1 MLLNY
6 FTISS
11 LINALTSLCLCFF
24 ILSRNPR
31 SRLNR
36 SFSFFSFAVGFWAI
50 NHFLAFAILNK
61 ASALFFHRALMAG
74 AIFIPTTFFHFV
86 CIFLCIYD
94 KKKSLIL
101 LGYIASFIFLF
112 SDFTPLFITGVS
124 KKLFFEY
131 FEDFGP
137 MYHPFLAMFASFTL
151 YSHYLMFKGF
161 KSETGV
167 RANQIKYILIGT
179 LIGFMGGITNFF
191 LVYNIPIPPVGNCL
205 VTVYIVMVAIAIV
218 KYRLLDINL
227 AFTRVGIFIFVY
239 AFVLGLPF
247 LLGYKYGLWKYATWL
262 MLFLATLGPFIYTRL
277 RRQVE
282 ARLLAE
288 DFRKYGILKRF
299 ASALARMRD
308 IGLEKLLKLIIYR
321 LVKTMEI
328 SCGAIYLSDEEANAC
343 IAKAAHVLKG
353 REGIAAVDLPQDN
366 ALIRFITTH
375 RKEFLLED
383 VQRLAAEVK
392 PKNTYPADNP
402 TAHNGINYPEV
413 IAQMRQLNARL
424 VIPSFLD
431 KELLG
436 FLVLGEKA
444 SGRPYS
450 EADIEVL
457 LALSGQASLAILNA
471 LFTVKLRDR
480 EKELADASRI
490 VEIGNLASSTGHQL
504 GNVLNNIMTAGD
516 TILDND
522 PIMDTLKN
530 NPQAKA
536 SFEKIINVIIT
547 NASDGDQI
555 IDEIRSYS
563 RQEGDRQYTLVGLK
577 EALDKTLRMLYIQI
591 NKFQNIDISINI
603 AADVPPVFASAIGL
617 QNIFVNM
624 FNNAY
629 DSIQEMKEYI
639 KSHPELGLN
648 NYKGRIA
655 VSITC
660 AKGNVNI
667 HLVDN
672 GMGMTV
678 DIAKK
683 LFTPHYTTK
692 ASSDKRKEIKLSG
705 GTGIGLYTIRF
716 LVKEYG
722 GTVKLVKTGHLE
734 GAEFLIQIP
743 VPKNGEKEV

>member
-1 MLLNY
+1 MNLYAVPIIATNVILTGIAIFVFLKNRFSRVNSIFTLFSLSMALWLFGYSGMYLSSDSYNALRWARIGFIGIIFIPVFAYHFIIVFLGLKRKIILPVVYFLAIPSLLLSQTDYIYSGIKKHLWGYYPTAGNVY
-6 FTISS
+6 VAFLLMFAILFTRGVWLLFIYLRKSNGIKREQIKYVCLAFGLGTFGIVDYLIKYPFINVYPFGYICALLFNS
-11 LINALTSLCLCFF
+11 LI
-24 ILSRNPR
+24 
-31 SRLNR
+31 
-36 SFSFFSFAVGFWAI
+36 
-50 NHFLAFAILNK
+50 AFAIVRY
-61 ASALFFHRALMAG
+61 HLM
-74 AIFIPTTFFHFV
+74 
-86 CIFLCIYD
+86 
-94 KKKSLIL
+94 
-101 LGYIASFIFLF
+101 
-112 SDFTPLFITGVS
+112 
-124 KKLFFEY
+124 
-131 FEDFGP
+131 
-137 MYHPFLAMFASFTL
+137 
-151 YSHYLMFKGF
+151 
-161 KSETGV
+161 
-167 RANQIKYILIGT
+167 
-179 LIGFMGGITNFF
+179 
-191 LVYNIPIPPVGNCL
+191 
-205 VTVYIVMVAIAIV
+205 
-218 KYRLLDINL
+218 DINIAL
-227 AFTRVGIFIFVY
+227 TRAGIFIFVY
-239 AFVLGLPF
+239 SFILGIPF
-247 LLGYKYGLWKYATWL
+247 WLGYVTKAWFPATAL
-262 MLFLATLGPFIYTRL
+262 AVLLATAGPFIYTRL
-277 RRQVE
+277 RRQAE

-299 ASALARMRD
+299 ASTLARMRD

-504 GNVLNNIMTAGD
+504 GNVLNNIMNAGY

-522 PIMDTLKN
+522 PILDTLKN

-591 NKFQNIDISINI
+591 NKFQNIDISSNI
-603 AADVPPVFASAIGL
+603 APEVPPVFASAIGL

-639 KSHPELGLN
+639 KSHPELGMN